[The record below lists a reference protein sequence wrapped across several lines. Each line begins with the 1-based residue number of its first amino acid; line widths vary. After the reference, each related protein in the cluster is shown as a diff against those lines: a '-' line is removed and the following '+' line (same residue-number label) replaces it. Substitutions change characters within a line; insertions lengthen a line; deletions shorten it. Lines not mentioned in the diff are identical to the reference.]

1 MAHPNPNFQLQI
13 QIKCIKLP
21 FALVTEARGLSQ
33 RLEGKYLFSFL
44 LQLLCLHALLYLREQ
59 GCAGCVEVLETFLL
73 AELLHLAL
81 QLPVGQPHLLELQL
95 ALVQLGKKSK
105 ETEKY

>member
-1 MAHPNPNFQLQI
+1 M
-13 QIKCIKLP
+13 
-21 FALVTEARGLSQ
+21 VTEAHGLSQ

-95 ALVQLGKKSK
+95 ALVQLVKKIKESENINGGGKDWINLLVC
-105 ETEKY
+105 EGVGGEE